1 MNVTRLILLGLVP
14 CAFIGWVPTEVDARR
29 FTYTYQSGVADKGEV
44 EFASWTT
51 LRTQQDVFYRG
62 FDQRAEFEVGVASR
76 LQTAW
81 YLNFAAVAQDETP
94 GVRQSEVAWDGVS
107 NEWVYQLQDAVS
119 NPFGMALYF
128 EWGLAPTEADIEFK
142 LILDKRT
149 GDFLTAFNA
158 TVEPEWDYESA
169 ETESAVNLEFDLAAA
184 YFLSS
189 AISLGAEMH
198 NYTTWTDGGAN
209 RYSALLLG
217 PVASYAADG
226 WEATLTVLPQIA
238 TLSGDDPA
246 QSGNDKLETRLVFG
260 IDLR

>member
-1 MNVTRLILLGLVP
+1 MNANRSILLGII
-14 CAFIGWVPTEVDARR
+14 AFAVIGWVPTDAHARR
-29 FTYTYQSGVADKGEV
+29 FTYTYQSGVGDKGEV

-62 FDQRAEFEVGVASR
+62 FDQRMEFEVGVASR

-81 YLNFAAVAQDETP
+81 YLNFAAVAQDESP
-94 GVRQSEVAWDGVS
+94 DVRQSEVEWDGVS
-107 NEWVYQLQDAVS
+107 NEWKYQLQDAVADV
-119 NPFGMALYF
+119 FGMALYF
-128 EWGLAPTEADIEFK
+128 EWGLAPTEADLEFK

-189 AISLGAEMH
+189 EFSLGAEMH
-198 NYTTWTDGGAN
+198 NYTVWADGGGSE
-209 RYSALLLG
+209 YSALLLG
-217 PVASYAADG
+217 PVASYASDG

-246 QSGNDKLETRLVFG
+246 QHDKLETRLIFG

>member
-1 MNVTRLILLGLVP
+1 MNITRSFALAIAVLAGL
-14 CAFIGWVPTEVDARR
+14 AWASTDAHARR

-51 LRTQQDVFYRG
+51 MRTQQDVFYRG
-62 FDQRAEFEVGVASR
+62 FDQRMEFEVGIASR

-81 YLNFAAVAQDETP
+81 YLNFAAVAQDESP
-94 GVRQSEVAWDGVS
+94 DVRQSDVEWAGVS
-107 NEWVYQLQDAVS
+107 NEWIYHLQDAVAD
-119 NPFGMALYF
+119 PFGMALYF
-128 EWGLAPTEADIEFK
+128 EWGLAPTEADFEFK
-142 LILDKRT
+142 LILDKRA

-169 ETESAVNLEFDLAAA
+169 ETESAINLEIDLAAA

-189 AISLGAEMH
+189 AFSLGAEMH
-198 NYTTWTDGGAN
+198 NYTVWADGGGSE
-209 RYSALLLG
+209 YSALLLG
-217 PVASYAADG
+217 PVASYASDG
-226 WEATLTVLPQIA
+226 WEATVTVLPQIA

-246 QSGNDKLETRLVFG
+246 QHNKLETRLIFG